1 MTKDDDRGGVSSNN
15 GNTAAHPL
23 AAAPVLQVQS
33 LAAYYGELRAI
44 YDISFELQR
53 GDVLAVI
60 GANGAGKSTLL
71 RSLVGLMN
79 HGGRTRTRGI
89 VDFGGQRLDRMT
101 PDRIVDAGVALVPE
115 GRRLFARMSVED
127 NLLAGAFLPRC
138 RPTIAAKLE
147 EMYTLFPRLRERRRQ
162 VVSQMSGGEQ
172 QMVAIGRALMS
183 SPKLV
188 IFDELS
194 LGLSPAMVDEIYRNF
209 TRIARSGATT
219 IVVEQDLKRAL
230 ANCTRFVVMLEGS
243 IVLEGRPG
251 EVSEEAITA
260 AYFGTSNS
268 PSHGASNGSSHTS
281 AKASASAA
289 AGAAHG

>member
-1 MTKDDDRGGVSSNN
+1 LAPEASTQA
-15 GNTAAHPL
+15 TTHAADE
-23 AAAPVLQVQS
+23 APVLQVTS

-53 GDVLAVI
+53 GDVLAII

-79 HGGRTRTRGI
+79 HGSSTRMRG
-89 VDFGGQRLDRMT
+89 VVEFDGHRLDKLA
-101 PDRIVDAGVALVPE
+101 PDRIVDVGVALVPE
-115 GRRLFARMSVED
+115 GRRLFARLSVED
-127 NLLAGAFLPRC
+127 NLLAGAFLARC
-138 RPTIAAKLE
+138 RPTIAARLE
-147 EMYTLFPRLRERRRQ
+147 EVYTLFPRLRERRRQ

-183 SPKLV
+183 SPKLI

-194 LGLSPAMVDEIYRNF
+194 LGLSPAMVDDIYRNF
-209 TRIARSGATT
+209 TKIVESGTTT

-230 ANCTRFVVMLEGS
+230 KSCTRFIVMLEGS

-251 EVSEEAITA
+251 EVTEEQITA
-260 AYFGTSNS
+260 AYFGTTV
-268 PSHGASNGSSHTS
+268 ASRVPVV
-281 AKASASAA
+281 
-289 AGAAHG
+289 AHG